1 MIFSESN
8 TNIAG
13 ALARSWAAIQTPKH
27 NSKVQ
32 VNTKR
37 GGTYTF
43 EYTDLNGI
51 LDAVRPIFIENKLTI
66 MQNSYSV
73 VENGHTSACV
83 ETMFLHESGEYVKS
97 FPLKFPAAQSMQ
109 DFGGQITYMKRYSLA
124 AMLGIATEKD
134 DDANGSSGNDYQY
147 SRNDSYNQSSSY
159 PPAQPAQQNRQES
172 NIDPLK
178 ITVPFGPHKGK
189 TLGQI
194 QQEEPNYLGWLA
206 ENAQRQDLKNAA
218 KMLAG
223 QMQQQPPQSQQPA
236 PVGLV
241 DAPTMQR
248 LTNVLIPLS
257 EIKKMDADTLYNNSL
272 QKIKVAYKQ
281 SNQLSM
287 HEANLLID
295 YLEQVAKITEG
306 QMPNSKNLITEAQL
320 KALKTALNAAA
331 TRTKMDKIA
340 VADYVKMSL
349 QIPAEVESKALT
361 REQASAMIDFI
372 NKLPAAQ
379 QAK

>member
-8 TNIAG
+8 ANIAG

-27 NSKVQ
+27 NAKVQ
-32 VNTKR
+32 VVTKK
-37 GGTYTF
+37 GGKYTF

-97 FPLKFPAAQSMQ
+97 FPLKFPAAESMQ

-124 AMLGIATEKD
+124 AMLGISTEKD

-147 SRNDSYNQSSSY
+147 SRNNSYSQPSSY
-159 PPAQPAQQNRQES
+159 PSAQNAQQNRQES
-172 NIDPLK
+172 SIDPLK

-223 QMQQQPPQSQQPA
+223 QMQPQQPA

-257 EIKKMDADTLYNNSL
+257 EIKKMDPDILYNISL
-272 QKIKVAYKQ
+272 QKIKVPYKQ
-281 SNQLSM
+281 SNQLTM
-287 HEANLLID
+287 PEANLLID
-295 YLEQVAKITEG
+295 YLEQVSKITEG
-306 QMPNSKNLITEAQL
+306 QMPNSKNLITDAQL

-331 TRTKMDKIA
+331 TRTKMDKTA
-340 VADYVKMSL
+340 VADYAKMTL
-349 QIPAEVESKALT
+349 RIPAEVESKALT
-361 REQASAMIDFI
+361 REQASKMIDFI

>member
-1 MIFSESN
+1 MIFSDSN

-27 NSKVQ
+27 NAKVQ
-32 VNTKR
+32 VNTR
-37 GGTYTF
+37 SGGKYTF

-66 MQNSYSV
+66 MQNSYSTI
-73 VENGHTSACV
+73 ENGSTLACV
-83 ETMFLHESGEYVKS
+83 ETIFLHESGEYVKS
-97 FPLKFPAAQSMQ
+97 YPLKFPAAQSMQ

-134 DDANGSSGNDYQY
+134 DDANGSSGNDYKY
-147 SRNDSYNQSSSY
+147 SQNKLYNQSS
-159 PPAQPAQQNRQES
+159 PTQQNRQES
-172 NIDPLK
+172 SIDPLK
-178 ITVPFGPHKGK
+178 LTVPFGNHKGK
-189 TLGQI
+189 TLAQI
-194 QQEEPNYLGWLA
+194 QQEDPKFIMWLA

-218 KMLAG
+218 TMLAG
-223 QMQQQPPQSQQPA
+223 QMQQQPSSSRPPTS

-257 EIKKMDADTLYNNSL
+257 EIKKIDANILYNNSL
-272 QKIKVAYKQ
+272 KQIKVPYKQ
-281 SNQLSM
+281 SNQLTM

-295 YLEQVAKITEG
+295 YLEQVVKITED
-306 QMPNSKNLITEAQL
+306 QISDSKNLITDTQL
-320 KALKTALNAAA
+320 QELKTALNAAA

-340 VADYVKMSL
+340 VAEYVKMSL

-361 REQASAMIDFI
+361 REQASKMIDFI
-372 NKLPAAQ
+372 NQLPAAQ